1 MIVPEITDHPQEPAV
16 PIAAAAPTRPR
27 SRLLDRLR
35 HGPLRGIFTTGARR
49 ASTGAGHAARTTGR
63 AAHDAVRHHRR
74 AADEHMRDNAAQINP
89 LGLR

>member
-16 PIAAAAPTRPR
+16 PIAVAAPTRPR

-35 HGPLRGIFTTGARR
+35 RRPRRRPLAIGA
-49 ASTGAGHAARTTGR
+49 
-63 AAHDAVRHHRR
+63 RHHRR
-74 AADEHMRDNAAQINP
+74 AADEHMRDNAAQVNP